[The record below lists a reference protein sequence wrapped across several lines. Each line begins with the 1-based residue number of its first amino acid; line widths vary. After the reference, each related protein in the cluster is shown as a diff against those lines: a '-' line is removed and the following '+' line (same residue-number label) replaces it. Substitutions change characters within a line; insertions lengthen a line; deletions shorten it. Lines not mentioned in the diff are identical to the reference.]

1 MVLLF
6 GFFNVKPTTML
17 DMFTRNDFLGHAKSY
32 NICVQIKIEIGTK
45 RNETKRRFT
54 KIHKSIGNFHGKWLQ
69 SCQSRPINQYR
80 LFRSLTQKCIIAN
93 KQRKRQIAILQSND
107 DEDERKK
114 KRIVVLILNQL
125 PVGNKQN
132 PENAK

>member
-1 MVLLF
+1 
-6 GFFNVKPTTML
+6 
-17 DMFTRNDFLGHAKSY
+17 MFTRNDFLGHAKSY

-45 RNETKRRFT
+45 RNETKRSVDSQKYT
-54 KIHKSIGNFHGKWLQ
+54 NLLEISMESDC

-107 DEDERKK
+107 DDDQRKK